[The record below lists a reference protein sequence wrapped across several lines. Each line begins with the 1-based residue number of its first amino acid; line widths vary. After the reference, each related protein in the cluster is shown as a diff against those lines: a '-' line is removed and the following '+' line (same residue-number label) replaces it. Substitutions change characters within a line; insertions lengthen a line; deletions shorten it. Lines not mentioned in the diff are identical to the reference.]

1 MLFPSYKKATLGAV
15 AYGNC
20 LAVGEC
26 AATGADNIPVYS
38 LAKLSPGSLNPLG
51 IWTRFRTWLREWGDV
66 MALVC
71 ILIFFETTAANV
83 ATIIVEAVKA
93 GPTVAASVGCHLYSH
108 HHHLLRITLQEH
120 KDNRVEKS
128 EMEVKTD
135 KETGL

>member
-1 MLFPSYKKATLGAV
+1 M

-51 IWTRFRTWLREWGDV
+51 VWTRFRAWLREWGDV
-66 MALVC
+66 MALFC
-71 ILIFFETTAANV
+71 ILIFFGTTAANL
-83 ATIIVEAVKA
+83 ATIIVAAVKA
-93 GPTVAASVGCHLYSH
+93 GPTVAAGVGRRLYAYP
-108 HHHLLRITLQEH
+108 HHLLNITLQEH
-120 KDNRVEKS
+120 KNNRVEKTDK
-128 EMEVKTD
+128 EVN

>member
-51 IWTRFRTWLREWGDV
+51 IWTKFRTWLREWGDV
-66 MALVC
+66 MALFC
-71 ILIFFETTAANV
+71 ILIFFGTTAANL
-83 ATIIVEAVKA
+83 ATIIVAAVKA
-93 GPTVAASVGCHLYSH
+93 GPTVAAGVGRRLYAYP
-108 HHHLLRITLQEH
+108 HHLLRITLQEH
-120 KDNRVEKS
+120 KDNRVEKTDK
-128 EMEVKTD
+128 EVKD